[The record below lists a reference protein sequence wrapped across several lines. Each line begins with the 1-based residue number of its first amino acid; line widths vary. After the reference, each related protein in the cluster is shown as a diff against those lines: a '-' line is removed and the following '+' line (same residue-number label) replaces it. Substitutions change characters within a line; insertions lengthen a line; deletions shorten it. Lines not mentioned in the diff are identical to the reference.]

1 MVGGDELTAW
11 VGGELCLLGDD
22 DLARGKSGD
31 GRARSRS
38 RTATHGE
45 GGSGAG
51 TKSGSLAAQGA
62 ASSGARR
69 RSVDLLD
76 LGKFSARS
84 TQISAK
90 KASSTGP
97 CYHPVLEVPQGRENL
112 RAKPSGPVVPGGR
125 TARY

>member
-1 MVGGDELTAW
+1 VVRVRRHRRRRALDLREGESSWSGGTSSPW

-51 TKSGSLAAQGA
+51 TKSGSLAAQEA

-76 LGKFSARS
+76 LGKFSARATRS
-84 TQISAK
+84 SAK

-97 CYHPVLEVPQGRENL
+97 WLHPVLETL
-112 RAKPSGPVVPGGR
+112 
-125 TARY
+125 